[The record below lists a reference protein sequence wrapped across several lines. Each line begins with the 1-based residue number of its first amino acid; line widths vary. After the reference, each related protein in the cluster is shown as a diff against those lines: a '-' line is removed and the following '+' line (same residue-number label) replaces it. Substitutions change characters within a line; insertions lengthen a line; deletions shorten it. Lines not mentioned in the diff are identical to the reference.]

1 MFQIEG
7 KLFFRSKKNLVAIL
21 VLLMTILAS
30 SLLAGY
36 HNRQAKLKV
45 IQHYEQSVQNFE
57 NIIQDL
63 ETQYQTQTL
72 SEEDYQAEKT
82 FFTNYIANFQ
92 KEIEAVKKED
102 WTYFYEKNIQHYQQD
117 GQYISLSYRSYD
129 FTPQTIENTFLM
141 SKYLLEKEIP
151 SAFPTELYLT
161 AFENPKTP
169 TDREI
174 VKSLGQQALKGTSHE
189 IWQGQKQLGLII
201 SLPLFLLA
209 FTNFFIKDQQGTSRQ
224 IRLLQT
230 LGLTRI
236 RITTNKYLAFLTLY
250 TVLFLTLY
258 LSQFLIAFLLN
269 GNSSWIYPVTTYI
282 SKGIDFSMI
291 QTAIKPIYQ
300 VILLACGIHYLYLLF
315 LLGVAQTLAR
325 VLNNGLA
332 GLVVTLGIAISA
344 NFYPHI
350 LNPFSLWN
358 AGNLADGSAIIYHQ
372 LTGYSIP
379 KVFTVLLISN
389 LLIYCL
395 QFYLLT
401 RKSEV

>member
-7 KLFFRSKKNLVAIL
+7 KLFFRSKKNLFAIL
-21 VLLMTILAS
+21 VMLIAILS
-30 SLLAGY
+30 SSFLAGY

-45 IQHYEQSVQNFE
+45 IQHYEQSIRNFE

-63 ETQYQTQTL
+63 ETQYQIQAL
-72 SEEDYQAEKT
+72 SEEDYQAEQT
-82 FFTNYIANFQ
+82 FFTNYIANYQ

-102 WTYFYEKNIQHYQQD
+102 WTYFYEKNIQNYQRD
-117 GQYISLSYRSYD
+117 GQYISLVYQSYE
-129 FTPQTIENTFLM
+129 FAPQTIENTFLI

-151 SAFPTELYLT
+151 SAFPSELYLT
-161 AFENPKTP
+161 AFEHPKTP

-174 VKSLGQQALKGTSHE
+174 VKNLGQQALKGTSHE
-189 IWQGQKQLGLII
+189 IWQGQKQLGLVIT
-201 SLPLFLLA
+201 LPLFLLT

-230 LGLTRI
+230 LGLSRI
-236 RITTNKYLAFLTLY
+236 RITTNKYLAYLTLY
-250 TVLFLTLY
+250 TTLFLTFY

-269 GNSSWIYPVTTYI
+269 GNSSWIYPVTTYS
-282 SKGIDFSMI
+282 SKGLAYSFI
-291 QTAIKPIYQ
+291 TTTIKPIYQ
-300 VILLACGIHYLYLLF
+300 VILLACGMHYLYLLF
-315 LLGVAQTLAR
+315 LLGVAQTLTR
-325 VLNNGLA
+325 VLKNGLA
-332 GLVVTLGIAISA
+332 GLVITLGLIIST

-350 LNPFSLWN
+350 FNPFSLWN

>member
-21 VLLMTILAS
+21 VLLIAILSS

-36 HNRQAKLKV
+36 HNQQAKLKV
-45 IQHYEQSVQNFE
+45 IQNYEQSIRNFE

-63 ETQYQTQTL
+63 ETQYQNQTL

-82 FFTNYIANFQ
+82 FFTDYIANHQ
-92 KEIEAVKKED
+92 KEIEAVKQED
-102 WTYFYEKNIQHYQQD
+102 WTYFYKKNIQHYQKD
-117 GQYISLSYRSYD
+117 GQYISLSYRSYE

-151 SAFPTELYLT
+151 SAFPSELYLT
-161 AFENPKTP
+161 AFEHPKTP

-189 IWQGQKQLGLII
+189 IWQGQKQLGLVIT
-201 SLPLFLLA
+201 LPLFLLA

-230 LGLTRI
+230 LGLTRSQ
-236 RITTNKYLAFLTLY
+236 ITRNKYLAFLVLY
-250 TVLFLTLY
+250 TALFLTFY

-282 SKGIDFSMI
+282 SKGIDFSLI

-300 VILLACGIHYLYLLF
+300 VILLAYGMHYLYLLF

-325 VLNNGLA
+325 VLKNGLA
-332 GLVVTLGIAISA
+332 GLVVTLGLVISA

-350 LNPFSLWN
+350 FNPFSLWK

>member
-7 KLFFRSKKNLVAIL
+7 KLFFRSKKNLFAIL
-21 VLLMTILAS
+21 VMLIAILAS
-30 SLLAGY
+30 SFLAGY

-45 IQHYEQSVQNFE
+45 TQHYEQSIQNFE

-63 ETQYQTQTL
+63 ETQYQNQAL

-82 FFTNYIANFQ
+82 FFTDYIANYQ

-117 GQYISLSYRSYD
+117 GRYISLSYRNYE
-129 FTPQTIENTFLM
+129 FTPQTIENTFLI

-161 AFENPKTP
+161 AFEHPKTP
-169 TDREI
+169 TDRET
-174 VKSLGQQALKGTSHE
+174 VKSLGQQVLKGTSHE
-189 IWQGQKQLGLII
+189 IWQGQKQLGLVI

-250 TVLFLTLY
+250 TALFLTLY
-258 LSQFLIAFLLN
+258 MSHFLIAFLLN
-269 GNSSWIYPVTTYI
+269 SNSSWNYPVTTYSSSGLAYSFI
-282 SKGIDFSMI
+282 T
-291 QTAIKPIYQ
+291 TAIKPIYQ
-300 VILLACGIHYLYLLF
+300 VILLACGMHYLYLLF
-315 LLGVAQTLAR
+315 LLGLAQTLAR
-325 VLNNGLA
+325 VLKNGLA
-332 GLVVTLGIAISA
+332 GLVVTLGLVISA

-350 LNPFSLWN
+350 FNPFSLWK

>member
-7 KLFFRSKKNLVAIL
+7 KLFFRSKKNLFAIL
-21 VLLMTILAS
+21 VMLIAILAS
-30 SLLAGY
+30 SFLAGY

-45 IQHYEQSVQNFE
+45 TQHYEQSIQNFE

-63 ETQYQTQTL
+63 ETQYQNQAL
-72 SEEDYQAEKT
+72 SQEDYQAEKT
-82 FFTNYIANFQ
+82 FFTDYIANYQ

-117 GQYISLSYRSYD
+117 GRYISLSYRNYE
-129 FTPQTIENTFLM
+129 FTPQTIENTFLI

-161 AFENPKTP
+161 AFEHPKTP
-169 TDREI
+169 TDRET
-174 VKSLGQQALKGTSHE
+174 VKSLGQQVLKGTSHE
-189 IWQGQKQLGLII
+189 IWQGQKQLGLVI

-250 TVLFLTLY
+250 TALFLTLY
-258 LSQFLIAFLLN
+258 MSHFLIAFLLN
-269 GNSSWIYPVTTYI
+269 SNSSWNYPVTTYSSSGLAYSFI
-282 SKGIDFSMI
+282 T
-291 QTAIKPIYQ
+291 TAIKPIYQ
-300 VILLACGIHYLYLLF
+300 VILLACGMHYLYLLF
-315 LLGVAQTLAR
+315 LLGLAQTLAR
-325 VLNNGLA
+325 VLKNGLA
-332 GLVVTLGIAISA
+332 GLVVTLGLVISA

>member
-7 KLFFRSKKNLVAIL
+7 KLFFRSKKNLFAIL
-21 VLLMTILAS
+21 VMLIAILAS
-30 SLLAGY
+30 SFLAGY

-45 IQHYEQSVQNFE
+45 TQHYEQSIQNFE

-63 ETQYQTQTL
+63 ETQYQNQAL
-72 SEEDYQAEKT
+72 SEEDYQAEQA
-82 FFTNYIANFQ
+82 FFTDYIANYQ

-102 WTYFYEKNIQHYQQD
+102 WTYFYEKNIQHYRQD
-117 GQYISLSYRSYD
+117 GRYVSLSYRNYE
-129 FTPQTIENTFLM
+129 FTPQTIENTFLI

-161 AFENPKTP
+161 AFENPQTQV
-169 TDREI
+169 DRET

-250 TVLFLTLY
+250 TALFLTLY
-258 LSQFLIAFLLN
+258 LSHFLIAFLLN
-269 GNSSWIYPVTTYI
+269 GNSSWSYPVTTYI
-282 SKGIDFSMI
+282 SKGIDFSLI

-300 VILLACGIHYLYLLF
+300 VILLACGMHYLYLLF
-315 LLGVAQTLAR
+315 LLGLAQTLAR
-325 VLNNGLA
+325 VLKNGLA

-350 LNPFSLWN
+350 FNPFSLWN

>member
-82 FFTNYIANFQ
+82 FFTNYIANYQ

-102 WTYFYEKNIQHYQQD
+102 WTYFYEKNIQNYQRD
-117 GQYISLSYRSYD
+117 EQYISLVYQSYE
-129 FTPQTIENTFLM
+129 FAPQTIENTFLI

-161 AFENPKTP
+161 AFENPQTP

-174 VKSLGQQALKGTSHE
+174 VKSLGQQVLKGTSHE
-189 IWQGQKQLGLII
+189 I
-201 SLPLFLLA
+201 
-209 FTNFFIKDQQGTSRQ
+209 
-224 IRLLQT
+224 
-230 LGLTRI
+230 
-236 RITTNKYLAFLTLY
+236 
-250 TVLFLTLY
+250 
-258 LSQFLIAFLLN
+258 
-269 GNSSWIYPVTTYI
+269 
-282 SKGIDFSMI
+282 
-291 QTAIKPIYQ
+291 
-300 VILLACGIHYLYLLF
+300 
-315 LLGVAQTLAR
+315 
-325 VLNNGLA
+325 
-332 GLVVTLGIAISA
+332 
-344 NFYPHI
+344 
-350 LNPFSLWN
+350 
-358 AGNLADGSAIIYHQ
+358 
-372 LTGYSIP
+372 
-379 KVFTVLLISN
+379 
-389 LLIYCL
+389 
-395 QFYLLT
+395 
-401 RKSEV
+401 

>member
-1 MFQIEG
+1 MFQIED
-7 KLFFRSKKNLVAIL
+7 KLFFRSKKNLFAIL
-21 VLLMTILAS
+21 VMLIAILS
-30 SLLAGY
+30 SSFLAGY

-45 IQHYEQSVQNFE
+45 IQHYEQSIRNFE

-63 ETQYQTQTL
+63 ETQYQIQAL
-72 SEEDYQAEKT
+72 SEEDYQAEQT
-82 FFTNYIANFQ
+82 FFTNYIANYQ

-102 WTYFYEKNIQHYQQD
+102 WTYFYEKNIQNYQRD
-117 GQYISLSYRSYD
+117 GQYISLVYQSYE
-129 FTPQTIENTFLM
+129 FAPQTIENTILI

-151 SAFPTELYLT
+151 SAFPSELYLT

-174 VKSLGQQALKGTSHE
+174 VKNLGQQALKGTSHE
-189 IWQGQKQLGLII
+189 IWQVQKQLGLVIT
-201 SLPLFLLA
+201 LPLFLLT

-250 TVLFLTLY
+250 TALFLTLY
-258 LSQFLIAFLLN
+258 LSHLLIAFLLN
-269 GNSSWIYPVTTYI
+269 GNSSWIYPVTTY
-282 SKGIDFSMI
+282 SSRGLAFSFI
-291 QTAIKPIYQ
+291 TTTIKPIYQ
-300 VILLACGIHYLYLLF
+300 VILLACGMHYLYLLF

-325 VLNNGLA
+325 VLKNGLA
-332 GLVVTLGIAISA
+332 GLVITLGFVISA

-350 LNPFSLWN
+350 FNPFSLWK
-358 AGNLADGSAIIYHQ
+358 AGNLADGSAIIYQQ

-389 LLIYCL
+389 LLIYSL

>member
-7 KLFFRSKKNLVAIL
+7 KLFFRSKKNLFAIL
-21 VLLMTILAS
+21 VMLIAILAS
-30 SLLAGY
+30 SFLAGY

-45 IQHYEQSVQNFE
+45 TQHYEQSIQNFE

-63 ETQYQTQTL
+63 ETQYQNQAL

-82 FFTNYIANFQ
+82 FFTDYIANYQ

-117 GQYISLSYRSYD
+117 GRYISLSYRNYE
-129 FTPQTIENTFLM
+129 FTPQTIENTFLI

-161 AFENPKTP
+161 AFEHPKTP
-169 TDREI
+169 TDRET
-174 VKSLGQQALKGTSHE
+174 VKSLGQQVLKGTSHE
-189 IWQGQKQLGLII
+189 IWQGQKQLGLVI

-230 LGLTRI
+230 LELTRI

-250 TVLFLTLY
+250 TALFLTLY
-258 LSQFLIAFLLN
+258 MSHFLIAFLLN
-269 GNSSWIYPVTTYI
+269 SNSSWNYPVTTYSSSGLAYSFI
-282 SKGIDFSMI
+282 T
-291 QTAIKPIYQ
+291 TAIKPIYQ
-300 VILLACGIHYLYLLF
+300 VILLACGMHYLYLLF
-315 LLGVAQTLAR
+315 LLGLAQTLAR
-325 VLNNGLA
+325 VLKNGLA
-332 GLVVTLGIAISA
+332 GLVVTLGLVISA

>member
-7 KLFFRSKKNLVAIL
+7 KLFFRIKKNLVAIL
-21 VLLMTILAS
+21 VMLMTILAS

-36 HNRQAKLKV
+36 QNRQAKLNV
-45 IQHYEQSVQNFE
+45 IQNYEQYIQKFE

-63 ETQYQTQTL
+63 ETQYLNQTL
-72 SEEDYQAEKT
+72 SEEDYQAEQT
-82 FFTNYIANFQ
+82 FFTDYIANYQ

-117 GQYISLSYRSYD
+117 GQYVSLSYRSYE
-129 FTPQTIENTFLM
+129 FTPQTIENTFLI

-151 SAFPTELYLT
+151 SAFPSELYLT

-174 VKSLGQQALKGTSHE
+174 VKNLGQQALKGTSHE
-189 IWQGQKQLGLII
+189 IWQGQKQLGLVI

-224 IRLLQT
+224 ILLLQT

-236 RITTNKYLAFLTLY
+236 RITTNKYLAYLTLY
-250 TVLFLTLY
+250 TTLFLTLY
-258 LSQFLIAFLLN
+258 LSHFLIAFLLN

-282 SKGIDFSMI
+282 SKGIDFSLI

-300 VILLACGIHYLYLLF
+300 VILLACGMHYLYLLF
-315 LLGVAQTLAR
+315 LLGVAQTLTR
-325 VLNNGLA
+325 VLKNGLA
-332 GLVVTLGIAISA
+332 GLVITLGLIIST

-350 LNPFSLWN
+350 FNPFSLWN

>member
-21 VLLMTILAS
+21 VMLLMILAS

-45 IQHYEQSVQNFE
+45 IQHYEQSIQNFE

-63 ETQYQTQTL
+63 ETQYQNQAL

-82 FFTNYIANFQ
+82 FFTDYIANHQ

-102 WTYFYEKNIQHYQQD
+102 WTYFYEKNIQHYQKD
-117 GQYISLSYRSYD
+117 GQYISHSYRSYD

-141 SKYLLEKEIP
+141 SKYLLEKNIP
-151 SAFPTELYLT
+151 SAFPTKLYLT
-161 AFENPKTP
+161 AFENPQTP

-174 VKSLGQQALKGTSHE
+174 VKSRGQQALKGTSHE
-189 IWQGQKQLGLII
+189 IWQGQKQLGLVIT
-201 SLPLFLLA
+201 LPLFLLA

-236 RITTNKYLAFLTLY
+236 QITRNKYLAFLVLY
-250 TVLFLTLY
+250 TALFLTFY

-282 SKGIDFSMI
+282 SKGIDFSLI

-300 VILLACGIHYLYLLF
+300 VILLACGMHYLYLL
-315 LLGVAQTLAR
+315 LWLRA
-325 VLNNGLA
+325 
-332 GLVVTLGIAISA
+332 S
-344 NFYPHI
+344 
-350 LNPFSLWN
+350 FSRREKQEN
-358 AGNLADGSAIIYHQ
+358 HQ
-372 LTGYSIP
+372 L
-379 KVFTVLLISN
+379 
-389 LLIYCL
+389 CWW
-395 QFYLLT
+395 LT
-401 RKSEV
+401 RL

>member
-7 KLFFRSKKNLVAIL
+7 KLFFRSKKNLFAIL
-21 VLLMTILAS
+21 VMLIAILAS
-30 SLLAGY
+30 SFLAGY

-45 IQHYEQSVQNFE
+45 TQHYEQSIQNFE

-63 ETQYQTQTL
+63 ETQYQNQAL

-82 FFTNYIANFQ
+82 FFTDYIANYQ

-117 GQYISLSYRSYD
+117 GRYISLSYRNYE
-129 FTPQTIENTFLM
+129 FTPQTIENTFLI

-161 AFENPKTP
+161 AFEHPKTP
-169 TDREI
+169 TDRET
-174 VKSLGQQALKGTSHE
+174 VKSLGQQVLKGTSHE
-189 IWQGQKQLGLII
+189 IWQGQKQLGLVI

-250 TVLFLTLY
+250 TALFLTLY
-258 LSQFLIAFLLN
+258 MSHFLIAFLLN
-269 GNSSWIYPVTTYI
+269 SNSSWNYPVTTYSSSGLAYSFI
-282 SKGIDFSMI
+282 T
-291 QTAIKPIYQ
+291 TAIKPIYQ
-300 VILLACGIHYLYLLF
+300 VILLACGMHYLYLLF
-315 LLGVAQTLAR
+315 LLGLAQTLAR
-325 VLNNGLA
+325 VLKNGLA
-332 GLVVTLGIAISA
+332 GLVVTLGLVISA

-358 AGNLADGSAIIYHQ
+358 AGNLANGSAIIYHQ

-379 KVFTVLLISN
+379 KVFTVLLISK

>member
-82 FFTNYIANFQ
+82 FFTNYIANYQ

-102 WTYFYEKNIQHYQQD
+102 WTYFYEKNIQNYQRD
-117 GQYISLSYRSYD
+117 EQYISLVYQSYE
-129 FTPQTIENTFLM
+129 FAPQTIENTFLI

-161 AFENPKTP
+161 AFENPQTP

-174 VKSLGQQALKGTSHE
+174 VKSLGQQVLKGTSHE
-189 IWQGQKQLGLII
+189 IWQGQKQLGLVIT
-201 SLPLFLLA
+201 LPLFLLT

-236 RITTNKYLAFLTLY
+236 RITTNKFLAFLTLY
-250 TVLFLTLY
+250 TTLFLALY
-258 LSQFLIAFLLN
+258 LSHLLIAFLLN

-282 SKGIDFSMI
+282 SKRIDSSLI

-300 VILLACGIHYLYLLF
+300 VILLACGMHYLYLLF

-325 VLNNGLA
+325 VLKNGLA

-350 LNPFSLWN
+350 FNPFSLWN

>member
-7 KLFFRSKKNLVAIL
+7 KLFFRSKKTLFAIL
-21 VLLMTILAS
+21 VMLIAILAS
-30 SLLAGY
+30 SFLAGY
-36 HNRQAKLKV
+36 HNRQAKLGV
-45 IQHYEQSVQNFE
+45 IQNYEQYIQKFE

-63 ETQYQTQTL
+63 ETQYQNQTL
-72 SEEDYQAEKT
+72 SQEDYQAEKD
-82 FFTNYIANFQ
+82 FFTDYVANYQ
-92 KEIEAVKKED
+92 MEIEAVKKED

-117 GQYISLSYRSYD
+117 GRYVSLSYRNYE

-161 AFENPKTP
+161 AFENPQTQV
-169 TDREI
+169 DRET

-250 TVLFLTLY
+250 TALFLTLY
-258 LSQFLIAFLLN
+258 LSHFLIAFLLN

-282 SKGIDFSMI
+282 SKRIDSSLI

-300 VILLACGIHYLYLLF
+300 VILLACGMHYLYLLF

-325 VLNNGLA
+325 VLKNGLA
-332 GLVVTLGIAISA
+332 GLVITLGIAISA

>member
-7 KLFFRSKKNLVAIL
+7 KLFFRSKKNLFAIL
-21 VLLMTILAS
+21 VMLIAILAS
-30 SLLAGY
+30 SFLAGY

-45 IQHYEQSVQNFE
+45 TQHYEQSIQNFE

-63 ETQYQTQTL
+63 ETQYQNQAL

-82 FFTNYIANFQ
+82 FFTDYIANYQ

-117 GQYISLSYRSYD
+117 GRYISLSYRNYE
-129 FTPQTIENTFLM
+129 FTPQTIENTFLI

-161 AFENPKTP
+161 AFEHPKTP
-169 TDREI
+169 TDRET
-174 VKSLGQQALKGTSHE
+174 VKSLGQQVLKGTSHE
-189 IWQGQKQLGLII
+189 IWQGQKQLGLVI

-250 TVLFLTLY
+250 TALFLTLY
-258 LSQFLIAFLLN
+258 MSHFLIAFLLN
-269 GNSSWIYPVTTYI
+269 SNSSWNYPVTTYSSSGLAYSFI
-282 SKGIDFSMI
+282 T
-291 QTAIKPIYQ
+291 TAIKPIYQ
-300 VILLACGIHYLYLLF
+300 VILLACGMHYLYLLF
-315 LLGVAQTLAR
+315 LLGLAQTLAR
-325 VLNNGLA
+325 VLKNGLA
-332 GLVVTLGIAISA
+332 GLVVTLGLVISA

>member
-21 VLLMTILAS
+21 VMLMTILAS
-30 SLLAGY
+30 SFLAGY

-45 IQHYEQSVQNFE
+45 IQNYEQTIQNFE

-63 ETQYQTQTL
+63 ETQYQNQTL
-72 SEEDYQAEKT
+72 SQEDYQAEKD
-82 FFTNYIANFQ
+82 FFTAYIANYQ

-117 GQYISLSYRSYD
+117 GRYVSLSYRNYE
-129 FTPQTIENTFLM
+129 FTPQTIENTFLI

-169 TDREI
+169 TDRET
-174 VKSLGQQALKGTSHE
+174 VKSLGQQSLKGTSHE

-236 RITTNKYLAFLTLY
+236 RITTNKYLAFLILY
-250 TVLFLTLY
+250 TALFLTLY
-258 LSQFLIAFLLN
+258 LSHFLIAFLLN
-269 GNSSWIYPVTTYI
+269 GNSSWIYPVTTYSGRGLAYSFI
-282 SKGIDFSMI
+282 T
-291 QTAIKPIYQ
+291 TAIKPIYQ

-315 LLGVAQTLAR
+315 LLGLAQTLAR
-325 VLNNGLA
+325 VLKNGLA
-332 GLVVTLGIAISA
+332 GLVVTLGLVISA

-350 LNPFSLWN
+350 INPFSLWN

-389 LLIYCL
+389 LLIYSL

>member
-7 KLFFRSKKNLVAIL
+7 KLFFRSKKNLFAIL
-21 VLLMTILAS
+21 VMLIAILAS
-30 SLLAGY
+30 SFLAGY

-45 IQHYEQSVQNFE
+45 TQHYEQSIQNFE

-63 ETQYQTQTL
+63 ETQYQNQAL

-82 FFTNYIANFQ
+82 FFTDYIANYQ

-117 GQYISLSYRSYD
+117 GRYISLSYRNYE
-129 FTPQTIENTFLM
+129 FTPQTIENTFLI

-161 AFENPKTP
+161 AFEHPKTP
-169 TDREI
+169 TDRET
-174 VKSLGQQALKGTSHE
+174 VKSLGQQVLKGTSHE
-189 IWQGQKQLGLII
+189 IWQGQKQLGLVI
-201 SLPLFLLA
+201 SLPLFLLT

-250 TVLFLTLY
+250 TALFLTLY
-258 LSQFLIAFLLN
+258 MSHFLIAFLLN
-269 GNSSWIYPVTTYI
+269 SNSSWNYPVTTYSSSGLAYSFI
-282 SKGIDFSMI
+282 T
-291 QTAIKPIYQ
+291 TAIKPIYQ
-300 VILLACGIHYLYLLF
+300 VILLACGMHYLYLLF
-315 LLGVAQTLAR
+315 LLGLAQTLAR
-325 VLNNGLA
+325 VLKNGLA
-332 GLVVTLGIAISA
+332 GLVVTLGLVISA

>member
-7 KLFFRSKKNLVAIL
+7 KLFFRIKKNLVAIL
-21 VLLMTILAS
+21 VMLIAILAS
-30 SLLAGY
+30 SFLAGY
-36 HNRQAKLKV
+36 HNQQAKLGV
-45 IQHYEQSVQNFE
+45 IQNYEQYIQKFE

-63 ETQYQTQTL
+63 ETQYQNQAL
-72 SEEDYQAEKT
+72 SEEDYQAEQT
-82 FFTNYIANFQ
+82 FFTDYIANYQ

-102 WTYFYEKNIQHYQQD
+102 WTYFYEKNIQNYQRE
-117 GQYISLSYRSYD
+117 GQYISFAYQSYE
-129 FTPQTIENTFLM
+129 FAPQTIENTILI

-151 SAFPTELYLT
+151 STFPSELYLT

-189 IWQGQKQLGLII
+189 IWQGQKQLGLVIT
-201 SLPLFLLA
+201 LPLFLLA

-236 RITTNKYLAFLTLY
+236 QITRNKYLAFLVLY
-250 TVLFLTLY
+250 TALFLTFY

-282 SKGIDFSMI
+282 SKGIDFSLI

-300 VILLACGIHYLYLLF
+300 VILLACGMHYLYLLF

-325 VLNNGLA
+325 VLKNGLA
-332 GLVVTLGIAISA
+332 GLVVTLGLVISA
-344 NFYPHI
+344 NLYPHI
-350 LNPFSLWN
+350 FNPFSLWK
-358 AGNLADGSAIIYHQ
+358 AGNLADGSAIIYQQ

-389 LLIYCL
+389 LLIYIL

-401 RKSEV
+401 SKSEV

>member
-7 KLFFRSKKNLVAIL
+7 KLFFRSKKNLFAIL
-21 VLLMTILAS
+21 VMLIAILS
-30 SLLAGY
+30 SSFLAGY

-45 IQHYEQSVQNFE
+45 IQHYEQSIRNFE

-63 ETQYQTQTL
+63 ETQYQIQAL
-72 SEEDYQAEKT
+72 SEEDYQAEQT
-82 FFTNYIANFQ
+82 FFTNYIANYQ

-102 WTYFYEKNIQHYQQD
+102 WTYFYEKNIQNYQRD
-117 GQYISLSYRSYD
+117 GQYISLVYQSYE
-129 FTPQTIENTFLM
+129 FAPQTIENTFLI

-151 SAFPTELYLT
+151 SAFPSELYLT

-174 VKSLGQQALKGTSHE
+174 VKNLGQQALKGTSHE
-189 IWQGQKQLGLII
+189 IWQGQKQLGLVI
-201 SLPLFLLA
+201 SLPLFLLT

-230 LGLTRI
+230 LGLSRI
-236 RITTNKYLAFLTLY
+236 RITTNKYLAYLTLY
-250 TVLFLTLY
+250 TTLY
-258 LSQFLIAFLLN
+258 LSHLLIAFLLS
-269 GNSSWIYPVTTYI
+269 GNSSWIYPVTTYS
-282 SKGIDFSMI
+282 SKGIDFSLI

-300 VILLACGIHYLYLLF
+300 VILLACGMHYLYLLF

-325 VLNNGLA
+325 VLKNGLA
-332 GLVVTLGIAISA
+332 GLVVTLGLVISA

-350 LNPFSLWN
+350 FNPFSLWN
-358 AGNLADGSAIIYHQ
+358 AGNLADGSAIIYQQ

>member
-7 KLFFRSKKNLVAIL
+7 KLFFRSKKTLFAIL
-21 VLLMTILAS
+21 VMLIAILAS
-30 SLLAGY
+30 SFLAGY
-36 HNRQAKLKV
+36 HNRQAKLGV
-45 IQHYEQSVQNFE
+45 IQNYEQYIQKFE

-63 ETQYQTQTL
+63 ETQYQNQAL
-72 SEEDYQAEKT
+72 SQEDYQAEKD
-82 FFTNYIANFQ
+82 FFTDYIANYQ

-102 WTYFYEKNIQHYQQD
+102 WTYFYEKNIHHYQQD
-117 GQYISLSYRSYD
+117 GQYISHSYRSYE
-129 FTPQTIENTFLM
+129 FTPQTIENTFLI

-161 AFENPKTP
+161 AFEHPKTP

-174 VKSLGQQALKGTSHE
+174 VKSLGQQALKGPSHE
-189 IWQGQKQLGLII
+189 IWQGQKQLGLVIT
-201 SLPLFLLA
+201 LPLFLLA

-236 RITTNKYLAFLTLY
+236 RIATNKYLAFLTLY
-250 TVLFLTLY
+250 TALFLTLY
-258 LSQFLIAFLLN
+258 LSHFLIAFLLN

-282 SKGIDFSMI
+282 SKGIDFSLI
-291 QTAIKPIYQ
+291 QTAIKPIHQ
-300 VILLACGIHYLYLLF
+300 VILLACGMHYLYLLF
-315 LLGVAQTLAR
+315 LLGLAQTLAR
-325 VLNNGLA
+325 VLKNGLA
-332 GLVVTLGIAISA
+332 GLVVTLGLVISA

-350 LNPFSLWN
+350 YNPFSLWN
-358 AGNLADGSAIIYHQ
+358 AGNLADGSAILYHQ

-389 LLIYCL
+389 LLIYSL

>member
-7 KLFFRSKKNLVAIL
+7 KLFFHSKKNLFAIL
-21 VLLMTILAS
+21 VMLMTILSS

-45 IQHYEQSVQNFE
+45 IQHYEQSIQNFE

-63 ETQYQTQTL
+63 ETQYQNQAL
-72 SEEDYQAEKT
+72 SEEDYQAEQT
-82 FFTNYIANFQ
+82 FFTNYIANYQ

-117 GQYISLSYRSYD
+117 GQYISLSYRSYE
-129 FTPQTIENTFLM
+129 FTPQTIENTFLI

-151 SAFPTELYLT
+151 SAFPINLYLT
-161 AFENPKTP
+161 AFEHPKTP

-189 IWQGQKQLGLII
+189 IWQGQKQLGLVIT
-201 SLPLFLLA
+201 LPLFLLA

-250 TVLFLTLY
+250 TALFLTLY
-258 LSQFLIAFLLN
+258 LSHFLIAFLLN
-269 GNSSWIYPVTTYI
+269 GNSSWIYPVTTYSSNGLAYSFI
-282 SKGIDFSMI
+282 T
-291 QTAIKPIYQ
+291 TAIKPIYQ
-300 VILLACGIHYLYLLF
+300 VILLACGMHYLYLLF
-315 LLGVAQTLAR
+315 LLGLAQTLAR
-325 VLNNGLA
+325 VLKNGLA
-332 GLVVTLGIAISA
+332 GLVVTLGLVISA

-350 LNPFSLWN
+350 FNPFSLWN

>member
-21 VLLMTILAS
+21 VMLLMILAS

-45 IQHYEQSVQNFE
+45 IQHYEQSIQNFE

-63 ETQYQTQTL
+63 ETQYQNQAL

-82 FFTNYIANFQ
+82 FFTDYIANHQ

-117 GQYISLSYRSYD
+117 GQYISHSYRSYD

-141 SKYLLEKEIP
+141 SKYLLEKNIP

-161 AFENPKTP
+161 AFENPQTP

-174 VKSLGQQALKGTSHE
+174 VKSRGQQALKGTSHE

-250 TVLFLTLY
+250 TALFLTFY

-269 GNSSWIYPVTTYI
+269 GNSSWIYPVTTYS
-282 SKGIDFSMI
+282 SKGLAYSFI
-291 QTAIKPIYQ
+291 TTTIKPIYQ
-300 VILLACGIHYLYLLF
+300 VILLACGMHYLYLLF
-315 LLGVAQTLAR
+315 LLGVAQTLTR
-325 VLNNGLA
+325 VLKNGLA
-332 GLVVTLGIAISA
+332 GLVITLGLIIST

-350 LNPFSLWN
+350 FNPFSLWN

>member
-7 KLFFRSKKNLVAIL
+7 KLFFRSKKNLFAIL
-21 VLLMTILAS
+21 VMLIAILAS
-30 SLLAGY
+30 SFLAGY

-45 IQHYEQSVQNFE
+45 TQHYEQSIQNFE

-63 ETQYQTQTL
+63 ETQYQNQAL

-82 FFTNYIANFQ
+82 FFTDYIANYQ

-117 GQYISLSYRSYD
+117 GRYISLSYRNYE
-129 FTPQTIENTFLM
+129 FTPQTIENTFLI

-161 AFENPKTP
+161 AFEHPKTP
-169 TDREI
+169 TDRET
-174 VKSLGQQALKGTSHE
+174 VKSLGQQVLKGTSHE
-189 IWQGQKQLGLII
+189 IWQGQKQLGLVI

-250 TVLFLTLY
+250 TALFLTLY
-258 LSQFLIAFLLN
+258 MSHFLIAFLLN
-269 GNSSWIYPVTTYI
+269 SNSSWNYPVTTYSSSGLAYSFI
-282 SKGIDFSMI
+282 T
-291 QTAIKPIYQ
+291 TAIKPIYQ
-300 VILLACGIHYLYLLF
+300 VILLACGMHYLYLLF
-315 LLGVAQTLAR
+315 LLGLAQTLAR
-325 VLNNGLA
+325 VLKNGLA
-332 GLVVTLGIAISA
+332 GLVVTLGLVISA

-379 KVFTVLLISN
+379 KVFTVLLISK

>member
-21 VLLMTILAS
+21 VMLMTILAS

-45 IQHYEQSVQNFE
+45 IQHYEQSIRNFE

-63 ETQYQTQTL
+63 ETQYQNQTL
-72 SEEDYQAEKT
+72 SEEDYQAEQT
-82 FFTNYIANFQ
+82 FFTDYIANYQ

-102 WTYFYEKNIQHYQQD
+102 WIYFYEKNIQHYQQD
-117 GQYISLSYRSYD
+117 GQYVSLSYRSYE
-129 FTPQTIENTFLM
+129 FTPQTIENTFLI

-174 VKSLGQQALKGTSHE
+174 VKNLGQQALKGTSHE
-189 IWQGQKQLGLII
+189 IWQGQKQLGLVI
-201 SLPLFLLA
+201 SLPLFLLT

-250 TVLFLTLY
+250 TALFLALY
-258 LSQFLIAFLLN
+258 LSHFLIAFLLN

-282 SKGIDFSMI
+282 SKGIDFSLI

-300 VILLACGIHYLYLLF
+300 VILLACGMHYLYLLF

-325 VLNNGLA
+325 VLKNGLA
-332 GLVVTLGIAISA
+332 GLVVTLGLVISA

-350 LNPFSLWN
+350 FNPFSLWK